1 MIRINLLP
9 HREEKR
15 KARRQQFA
23 LFSAL
28 IAVAGLVVW
37 FIGHTILAGYVDG
50 QDAKN
55 VFLKQEISVL
65 DKEIVEIKGLR
76 EQADALLSRKQVIES
91 LQTNRTET
99 VQLFNELVRQMP
111 EGVYLK
117 TLKQSGP
124 KINLTGYAQSN
135 ARVST
140 LMRNLEASPH
150 LEHADLVEV
159 KAAVLNTRRVSEFNL
174 NVSIER
180 VKMED
185 SGKQK
190 PGGSGNAP
198 GGKP

>member
-23 LFSAL
+23 LFAALSAL
-28 IAVAGLVVW
+28 VGLVIW
-37 FIGHTILAGYVDG
+37 FVGHSVIAGYIDG

-55 VFLKQEISVL
+55 AFLKEEIATL
-65 DKEIVEIKGLR
+65 DKEIAEIKGLR
-76 EQADALLSRKQVIES
+76 EQAEALLSRKQVIES
-91 LQTNRTET
+91 LQTHRTET
-99 VQLFNELVRQMP
+99 VQLFNELTRQMP

-117 TLKQSGP
+117 ALKQSGL
-124 KINLTGYAQSN
+124 KVNLVGYAQSN
-135 ARVST
+135 ARVSN

-159 KAAVLNTRRVSEFNL
+159 KAAMLNNRRVSEFNL

-180 VKMED
+180 ASAADADQLK
-185 SGKQK
+185 GKI
-190 PGGSGNAP
+190 PAGSG
-198 GGKP
+198 GKR